1 MKNWTTTRTEKDNN
15 TLRRLKPGLNKQL
28 EAVSPVVAV
37 IIMVIIIVA
46 LTAFLYDNMK
56 FMSPEIY
63 FHVEEEVT
71 TDVTVEINGGVTTTI
86 PQVPMGKKAVWKDV
100 LVRPDGTI
108 NYQGKDYDFLYYEGR
123 FDYQWSNQGW
133 LVEEQD
139 GKLYLNGVE
148 TDEAGI
154 LAFLEEKMLE
164 SGLLENEAAFLLE
177 RIVELDMLDMDSPY
191 MSIHYIPI
199 EDVDE
204 AIKLCTSFEFQQMRR
219 HFAFYEHDG
228 PVDMV
233 EPVYEVVEDTGFVIH
248 ETAVNK
254 FGNVPN

>member
-1 MKNWTTTRTEKDNN
+1 MRQQSNENGKRKRIIHTLFRLHWSDDEKAMV
-15 TLRRLKPGLNKQL
+15 TAIGAVCVVLLLSIFFWGAA
-28 EAVSPVVAV
+28 EAG
-37 IIMVIIIVA
+37 
-46 LTAFLYDNMK
+46 K
-56 FMSPEIY
+56 WSPEIY

-71 TDVTVEINGGVTTTI
+71 TDVTVEIDGGVTTTI

-108 NYQGKDYDFLYYEGR
+108 NYQGKNYDFLYYEGR

-133 LVEEQD
+133 LVEKQG
-139 GKLYLNGVE
+139 GKLYLDGVE

-154 LAFLEEKMLE
+154 LQHLESEMIE

-177 RIVELDMLDMDSPY
+177 RIVELDMLDMDKSY
-191 MSIHYIPI
+191 MSLHYIPI

-204 AIKLCTSFEFQQMRR
+204 AIKLSTSFEFQQMRR
-219 HFAFYEHDG
+219 HFAFYEHEG

-233 EPVYEVVEDTGFVIH
+233 EPVYEVVENTGYVIH

-254 FGNVPN
+254 FADTPN